1 MSQLLDITATI
12 RIQLEDRAIHR
23 EHRDFPHVD
32 GFFQSPVEHSRSQG
46 IPRLSVDS
54 NEVSHLHN
62 IAGFY
67 LLISAIFSVFP
78 ASRTLRRRRHESGT
92 FSDFAFSS
100 MPDNQLDSIVRET
113 LEITPYLA
121 EDYASKEEELN
132 HL

>member
-23 EHRDFPHVD
+23 ENRDFPHVD

-46 IPRLSVDS
+46 IPRLSVNS

-62 IAGFY
+62 IGFSFTD
-67 LLISAIFSVFP
+67 ISNIFGVSS
-78 ASRTLRRRRHESGT
+78 SRTLRRRRHESGT

-121 EDYASKEEELN
+121 EDYASNEEELN